1 MLSDPISY
9 KVAGVATNHPR
20 TAVGTEFNEY
30 SVSDGTSVVRVG
42 SSKTKGRVRKFVSKT
57 ATKVAA
63 DPISAVNQSV
73 NAVVTVTLSNASFG
87 FTTAELKA
95 LVLDAADFLTN
106 TSGANTDK
114 ILGGER

>member
-9 KVAGVATNHPR
+9 KVAGAAVNHPR
-20 TAVGTEFNEY
+20 VAVGSEYNEY
-30 SVSDGTSVVRVG
+30 STSDGTSVVRVG
-42 SSKTKGRVRKFVSKT
+42 GSKTKTRTRKFVSKT
-57 ATKVAA
+57 ATKIAA

-73 NAVVTVTLSNASFG
+73 QAVVTITISSPAFG
-87 FTTAELKA
+87 FTASELKQQI
-95 LVLDAADFLTN
+95 LDAADFMSA